1 MSGRDPLVSADWLL
15 AEIASPDVSVLD
27 ATWVPPF
34 LKNRPDGKSCYQS
47 GHIAGASYF
56 DIDDIADTSSG
67 LKHMLPS
74 ADVFAAKIGALGVS
88 NASRVIVYDSNSFF
102 ASARAWWMFRA
113 MGHEEVYVLDGGLA
127 AWKAAGGDIET
138 NPTTPTP
145 QDFTAKHRPKLVRD
159 QAAMRDHVDQADF
172 RILDARAQGRFDG
185 TSPEPRA
192 DLPSGHMPGSFC
204 VPATAL
210 ISEDGTMLSK
220 SELSPILGPFLSSQV
235 VTSCGSGVSAAVIS
249 LALARAGNW
258 DAALYDGSWSEW
270 AANSDN
276 PIATVS

>member
-1 MSGRDPLVSADWLL
+1 MNGRDPLVSAGWLK
-15 AEIASPDVSVLD
+15 ANITAPDVCVLD

-34 LKNRPDGKSCYQS
+34 LKDRPNGKSCYES
-47 GHIAGASYF
+47 GHIVGASYF

-74 ADVFAAKIGALGVS
+74 ADIFAEKVGALGVS
-88 NASRVIVYDSNSFF
+88 NTSRVVVYDSNSFF

-113 MGHEEVYVLDGGLA
+113 MGHDETFVLDGGLN
-127 AWKAAGGDIET
+127 AWKAAGGDVET
-138 NPTTPTP
+138 ETPAPTP
-145 QDFTAKHRPKLVRD
+145 QTFMASYRPDLVRD
-159 QAAMRDHVDQADF
+159 QAAMLDHVAQGDVT
-172 RILDARAQGRFDG
+172 ILDARAQGRFDG

-192 DLPSGHMPGSFC
+192 DLPSGHMPGSYC

-210 ISEDGTMLSK
+210 LSETGAMLSK
-220 SELSPILGPFLSSQV
+220 ADLAPILEPFVESDV

-249 LALARAGNW
+249 LALARSGNW

-276 PIATVS
+276 PIATAS

>member
-1 MSGRDPLVSADWLL
+1 MSGRDPLVSADWLKTH
-15 AEIASPDVSVLD
+15 IAAPDVCVLD
-27 ATWVPPF
+27 ATWVPRF
-34 LKNRPDGKSCYQS
+34 LKDRPNGKACYQS

-56 DIDDIADTSSG
+56 DIDDIADTASG
-67 LKHMLPS
+67 LKHMLPT
-74 ADVFAAKIGALGVS
+74 ADVFSEKVGALGVS
-88 NASRVIVYDSNSFF
+88 NATRVVIYDSNSFF

-113 MGHEEVYVLDGGLA
+113 MGHEDVFVLDGGLA
-127 AWKAAGGDIET
+127 AWEAIGGEVET
-138 NPTTPTP
+138 ETPPPTP
-145 QDFTAKHRPKLVRD
+145 QTFSATYRPELVRD
-159 QAAMRDHVDQADF
+159 QAAMRDHVDQSDVK
-172 RILDARAQGRFDG
+172 ILDARAQGRFDG

-192 DLPSGHMPGSFC
+192 DLPSGHMPGSYC

-210 ISEDGTMLSK
+210 ISDSGLMLSK
-220 SELSPILGPFLSSQV
+220 SDLEPILSPFLASDA

-276 PIATVS
+276 PIATAS

>member
-1 MSGRDPLVSADWLL
+1 MSGRDPLVSADWLK
-15 AEIASPDVSVLD
+15 AHITASDICVLD

-34 LKNRPDGKSCYQS
+34 LKDRPDSKSCYQS

-56 DIDDIADTSSG
+56 DIDDIADTASG

-74 ADVFAAKIGALGVS
+74 ADVFAEKVGALGVS
-88 NASRVIVYDSNSFF
+88 NASRVVVYDSNSFF

-113 MGHEEVYVLDGGLA
+113 MGHEEVFVLDGGLA
-127 AWKAAGGDIET
+127 AWKAAGGVIET
-138 NPTTPTP
+138 KTPEPTP
-145 QDFTAKHRPKLVRD
+145 QTFAATYLPDLVRD
-159 QAAMRDHVDQADF
+159 QTAMREHVAQGDVK
-172 RILDARAQGRFDG
+172 ILDARAQGRFDG
-185 TSPEPRA
+185 TSPEPRV
-192 DLPSGHMPGSFC
+192 DLPSGHMPGSYC

-210 ISEDGTMLSK
+210 LSDTGTMLSK
-220 SELSPILGPFLSSQV
+220 SDLAPILDPFLATRV

-249 LALARAGNW
+249 LALARSGNW

-276 PIATVS
+276 PIATAS

>member
-1 MSGRDPLVSADWLL
+1 MRGRDPLVSADWLK
-15 AEIASPDVSVLD
+15 ANIASPDICVLD

-34 LKNRPDGKSCYQS
+34 LKDRPDGKTCYQS
-47 GHIAGASYF
+47 GHIVGAYYF
-56 DIDDIADTSSG
+56 DIDDIADAASG

-74 ADVFAAKIGALGVS
+74 SDMFADKVGALGVS
-88 NASRVIVYDSNSFF
+88 NASRVVVYDDNSFF

-113 MGHEEVYVLDGGLA
+113 MGHEDVVVLDGGLG
-127 AWKAAGGDIET
+127 AWKAVDGVLET
-138 NPTTPTP
+138 ATPSSMP
-145 QDFTAKHRPKLVRD
+145 QPFTSTYRPELVRD
-159 QAAMRDHVDQADF
+159 QTAMRAHVTQTDIT
-172 RILDARAQGRFDG
+172 ILDARAQGRFDG

-192 DLPSGHMPGSFC
+192 DLPSGHMPGSYC

-210 ISEDGTMLSK
+210 LSDTGTMLSK
-220 SELSPILGPFLSSQV
+220 SELLSILEPFADSNV

-249 LALARAGNW
+249 LALARVGNW

-276 PIATVS
+276 PIATTS

>member
-1 MSGRDPLVSADWLL
+1 MTGRDPLVSADWLKDN
-15 AEIASPDVSVLD
+15 IASPDLVVLD

-34 LKNRPDGKSCYQS
+34 LKDRPNGKSCYQS
-47 GHIAGASYF
+47 GHIPGAPYF
-56 DIDDIADTSSG
+56 DIDDIADSSSG

-74 ADVFAAKIGALGVS
+74 ADVFAAKVGALGIS
-88 NASRVIVYDSNSFF
+88 NKSRVVVYDSNSFF

-113 MGHEEVYVLDGGLA
+113 MGHEHVYVLDGGLE
-127 AWKAAGGDIET
+127 AWRTAGGTIET
-138 NPTTPTP
+138 APAHPAP
-145 QDFTAKHRPKLVRD
+145 SDFTATLRPDLVRD
-159 QAAMRDHVDQADF
+159 MNAMRGHVEKADVK
-172 RILDARAQGRFDG
+172 ILDARAQGRFDG

-210 ISEDGTMLSK
+210 LSGDGKMLTKEDLA
-220 SELSPILGPFLSSQV
+220 PILGPFLESQV

-249 LALARAGNW
+249 LALARSGNW

-276 PIATVS
+276 PIATAS

>member
-1 MSGRDPLVSADWLL
+1 MSDRDPLVAAKWLK
-15 AEIASPDVSVLD
+15 ENIASSEIRVLD

-34 LKNRPDGKSCYQS
+34 LKDRPDGKACYQA
-47 GHIAGASYF
+47 GHIPGAAYF
-56 DIDDIADTSSG
+56 DIDDIADKTTS

-74 ADVFAAKIGALGVS
+74 ADIFAAKVSALGVS
-88 NASRVIVYDSNSFF
+88 SDTQVVVYDSNSFF

-113 MGHEEVYVLDGGLA
+113 MGHDNVHVLDGGLD
-127 AWKAAGGDIET
+127 AWKATGGEVTSET
-138 NPTTPTP
+138 PNPQPGSFSATYQPT
-145 QDFTAKHRPKLVRD
+145 LVRD
-159 QAAMRDHVDQADF
+159 QSAMRGHVEDKDA

-185 TSPEPRA
+185 TSPEPRP

-204 VPATAL
+204 VPATSLLAANGL
-210 ISEDGTMLSK
+210 MLSK
-220 SELSPILGPFLSSQV
+220 DALSPILSDFANTPV
-235 VTSCGSGVSAAVIS
+235 ITSCGSGVSAAVIS